1 MTIDKKVPQT
11 PKALFSIP
19 SKFANW
25 LWQTSEFPKDMIAV
39 CTLQYTE
46 QVQLRYTLLM
56 IWFRVLNKEGFLSPF
71 LECCY
76 VL

>member
-25 LWQTSEFPKDMIAV
+25 LWQTSEFPKDM
-39 CTLQYTE
+39 YTAIHRAGAAE
-46 QVQLRYTLLM
+46 VHSSDDM
-56 IWFRVLNKEGFLSPF
+56 V
-71 LECCY
+71 
-76 VL
+76 